1 MLKKNIDTKVQT
13 ALAWLKR
20 TGTGAVRDAMG
31 PKHDIHVEKAFGVS
45 MPNIRI
51 LAKKIGIDH
60 ELALALWETGWHEAR
75 LLASLIDD
83 PNEVSSL
90 QMDSWCK
97 DFDNWAIADAVCID
111 LFDKTPHAWWKLAQ
125 WGKSSEQ
132 FQKRAAFI
140 LLSRLAVHDKKA
152 DNAQFINSLVLV
164 ERAAEDDRH
173 FVKKSVDMAL
183 RAIGKRNLFLNEA
196 STAAAQRLA
205 LSSEATQA
213 WIGKEALRELT
224 SPVLIKR
231 LSEKY

>member
-1 MLKKNIDTKVQT
+1 MTKKTIATEVQA

-20 TGTGAVRDAMG
+20 TGTQTVRDSMG
-31 PKHDIHVEKAFGVS
+31 PEHDIHVDKAFGVS
-45 MPNIRI
+45 MPNIRL
-51 LAKKIGIDH
+51 LAKKIGTDH

-83 PNEVSSL
+83 PKEVSSL

-111 LFDKTPHAWWKLAQ
+111 LFDKTSHAWWKLAQ
-125 WGKSSEQ
+125 WGKSSEP

-140 LLSRLAVHDKKA
+140 LLWRLAVHDKKA
-152 DNAQFINSLVLV
+152 DNAQFINSLALI

-183 RAIGKRNLFLNEA
+183 RAVGKRNLVLNEA
-196 STAAAQRLA
+196 ASTMAQRLA
-205 LSSEATQA
+205 VSSETTQA

-231 LSEKY
+231 LSER

>member
-1 MLKKNIDTKVQT
+1 VTKKTIDTEVQA

-20 TGTGAVRDAMG
+20 TGTQAVRDAMG
-31 PKHDIHVEKAFGVS
+31 PEHDIHVDKAFGVS

-51 LAKKIGIDH
+51 LAKKIGTDH
-60 ELALALWETGWHEAR
+60 ELAIALWETGWHEAR
-75 LLASLIDD
+75 LLACLVDD
-83 PNEVSSL
+83 PEEVSSL

-97 DFDNWAIADAVCID
+97 DFDNWAIADAACID

-125 WGKSSEQ
+125 WGKSSEP

-140 LLSRLAVHDKKA
+140 LLWRLAVHDKKA
-152 DNAQFINSLVLV
+152 DNTQFINSLVLI

-173 FVKKSVDMAL
+173 FVKKSLDMAL

-196 STAAAQRLA
+196 ASTLAQRLA
-205 LSSEATQA
+205 LSSDATQA

-231 LSEKY
+231 LSEK